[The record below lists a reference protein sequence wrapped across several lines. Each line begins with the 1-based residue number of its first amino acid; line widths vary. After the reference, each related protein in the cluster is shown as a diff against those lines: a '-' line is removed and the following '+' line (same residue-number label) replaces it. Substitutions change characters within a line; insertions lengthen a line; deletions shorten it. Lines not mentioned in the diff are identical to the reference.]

1 MVSVPGIW
9 EQMVKVAFMVQINPN
24 DQGGQ
29 MFLTRML
36 YAIKDL
42 VTMNKKVLVTLPERS
57 FCWLQP
63 FSQALSAQNIHVD
76 MHVGQQHANI
86 LKNTWRHFI
95 TSIIMPFDEH

>member
-42 VTMNKKVLVTLPERS
+42 VTMHKKSVSHFAREV
-57 FCWLQP
+57 
-63 FSQALSAQNIHVD
+63 
-76 MHVGQQHANI
+76 I
-86 LKNTWRHFI
+86 LLTAAFFPSLICPKHTRR
-95 TSIIMPFDEH
+95 